1 MWKCNRG
8 HRFDSLP
15 SFLLLYVLQCNRVS
29 KNSDE
34 LKLAADP
41 NEKCS
46 GPKYEKLVTYSYIS
60 LAVYGVGIPLLFSV
74 ILFRHRWVVEMC
86 FPLPVYH
93 RLLCSFPPLAR
104 CRASFLVCLLS
115 SVGLLAYCR
124 FMIIADQ
131 RLRVANM
138 SDTLNTNPYYF
149 LQKRFKRLY
158 FKFQPKR
165 YYW

>member
-15 SFLLLYVLQCNRVS
+15 FFLLLYVLQCNRVS

-93 RLLCSFPPLAR
+93 RLLCSFPPPPPRTMSRLVSCVSPVICGLA
-104 CRASFLVCLLS
+104 CLLQVHDHCRPTPARGEHERHFEHQ
-115 SVGLLAYCR
+115 SVLLPSEA
-124 FMIIADQ
+124 
-131 RLRVANM
+131 
-138 SDTLNTNPYYF
+138 
-149 LQKRFKRLY
+149 
-158 FKFQPKR
+158 FQAVVL
-165 YYW
+165 